1 MDKVEHDIMNYQDQG
16 QSYLPKSKAEA
27 ADNVDTRWI
36 DSSQYHVKTELNNY
50 SVLLYIFQT
59 ICQCKTLHRLE
70 AWKQGKLWTRHDK
83 CILYWTDKLLTT
95 SLEMKTKKKHVVPFN
110 LLNKILCPEKNSIS
124 LTEVFHQA
132 ELKWNGLPEST
143 LTYHSNS
150 LWKASSG
157 NCSYWNLWQ
166 AGGNCSDWSMWKAG
180 GNCSNWNM

>member
-1 MDKVEHDIMNYQDQG
+1 MWKLNSIIIQFYYTFFK
-16 QSYLPKSKAEA
+16 QSANAGTSLWVCKS
-27 ADNVDTRWI
+27 W
-36 DSSQYHVKTELNNY
+36 
-50 SVLLYIFQT
+50 
-59 ICQCKTLHRLE
+59 KTLHRQE
-70 AWKQGKLWTRHDK
+70 AWKQGKLWTQHDN
-83 CILYWTDKLLTT
+83 CILYWTDELLTI
-95 SLEMKTKKKHVVPFN
+95 SLEMKTKKNVVPFN
-110 LLNKILCPEKNSIS
+110 LFNKILCPEKNSIS

-166 AGGNCSDWSMWKAG
+166 AGGNCSDWNMWQAG